1 MSPVTFGPTVFPMSP
16 TAEGTQ
22 PASAEPGVSSSD
34 VGATRIPL
42 IANNPVWSTSSYECQ
57 RNGEQID
64 PLQTSDPWLSFYS
77 GPGSQ
82 QALRDALWG
91 TYGPTTTQLAAMP
104 RTLNLSQSCS
114 HVGDRLQPGGVLTG
128 GQDQLGAPVQQKVGS
143 NLSSRVLCLDKVFL
157 DRTRVDMVLLLV
169 CHLDGIRMRQQ

>member
-1 MSPVTFGPTVFPMSP
+1 MADQTSPTPMSPVTFGPTVIPMSP

-42 IANNPVWSTSSYECQ
+42 IAPDPVLSTSSYECQ
-57 RNGEQID
+57 RSGEQID

-104 RTLNLSQSCS
+104 RTLNLPQSSWRCL
-114 HVGDRLQPGGVLTG
+114 DRRSGS
-128 GQDQLGAPVQQKVGS
+128 VGS
-143 NLSSRVLCLDKVFL
+143 ACS
-157 DRTRVDMVLLLV
+157 TRRWAAISAAEF
-169 CHLDGIRMRQQ
+169 CAWTRFFWTER